1 MSGAS
6 ATLGQ
11 WLAENGD
18 LGRLDRELVASRAL
32 KLTRAQVIACPESPL
47 SPSQRQ
53 SLDRLAAR
61 RRREPWAYI
70 TGEKEFFGLRL
81 AVGPEVLVPRPETER
96 LVELVV
102 ERAPQGGQVLDLG
115 TGSGCIAVA
124 VKTHRPDLRVTATD
138 VSPAALETAQR
149 NAQSQGTDV
158 EFRQSD
164 WFSALAGHFDWIVC
178 NPPYV
183 ADAAPALNELGAEP
197 SIALAG
203 GPLGL
208 TAINAVIAGSGAH
221 LVGGGTLALE
231 HGHDQGEAVCR
242 QFTDCGF
249 AAVETHEDLAGHPRI
264 SLGRVLTGAQG
275 YADETRTTA

>member
-18 LGRLDRELVASRAL
+18 LDRLDRELVASRAL

-53 SLDRLAAR
+53 SLDQLAAR
-61 RRREPWAYI
+61 RRQEPWAYI

-96 LVELVV
+96 LVELVI
-102 ERAPQGGQVLDLG
+102 ERAPQRGQVLDLG

-124 VKTHRPDLRVTATD
+124 VKTHRPDLCVTATD
-138 VSPAALETAQR
+138 VSPAALEVARR
-149 NAQSQGTDV
+149 NAQCHAVDI
-158 EFRQSD
+158 EFRQRD
-164 WFSALAGHFDWIVC
+164 WFSALAGRFDWIAC

-183 ADAAPALNELGAEP
+183 ADADPALNDLRAEP
-197 SIALAG
+197 SVALAG

-208 TAINAVIAGSGAH
+208 TAINAVIKGSGAH

-231 HGHDQGEAVCR
+231 HGRDQGEAVRR
-242 QFTDCGF
+242 QLADCGF
-249 AAVETHEDLAGHPRI
+249 AAVETHEDLAGHPRV
-264 SLGRVLTGAQG
+264 SLGRVLAGGQG
-275 YADETRTTA
+275 

>member
-18 LGRLDRELVASRAL
+18 LDRLDRELVASRAL

-53 SLDRLAAR
+53 SLDQLAAR
-61 RRREPWAYI
+61 RRQEPWAYI

-102 ERAPQGGQVLDLG
+102 ERAPQRGQVLDLG
-115 TGSGCIAVA
+115 AGSGCIAVA

-138 VSPAALETAQR
+138 VCAAAIETAKS
-149 NAQSQGTDV
+149 NAKKYRADI
-158 EFRQSD
+158 EFQQSD
-164 WFSALAGHFDWIVC
+164 WFSALTGRFDWIAC

-183 ADAAPALNELGAEP
+183 ADADPALNDLRAEP
-197 SIALAG
+197 SVALAG

-208 TAINAVIAGSGAH
+208 TAINAVIKGSGAH

-231 HGHDQGEAVCR
+231 HGRDQGEAVRR
-242 QFTDCGF
+242 QLADCGF
-249 AAVETHEDLAGHPRI
+249 AAVETHEDLAGHARV
-264 SLGRVLTGAQG
+264 SLGRVLAGGQG
-275 YADETRTTA
+275 

>member
-1 MSGAS
+1 MSGTG
-6 ATLGQ
+6 ATLGH
-11 WLAENGD
+11 WLTENGD
-18 LGRLDRELVASRAL
+18 LDRLDRELVASQAL
-32 KLTRAQVIACPESPL
+32 NLTRAQVIARPDSPL

-53 SLDRLAAR
+53 SLDQLAAR

-102 ERAPQGGQVLDLG
+102 ERAPQAGQVLDLG

-124 VKTHRPDLRVTATD
+124 VKAHRPDLRATATD
-138 VSPAALETAQR
+138 VSQAALETAQR
-149 NAQSQGTDV
+149 NAQSHGVDI
-158 EFRQSD
+158 EFRESD
-164 WFSALAGHFDWIVC
+164 WFSALAGQFDWIVC

-183 ADAAPALNELGAEP
+183 ADADPALNDLCAEP

-208 TAINAVIAGSGAH
+208 AAINAVIEGSGAH
-221 LVGGGTLALE
+221 LNAGGVLALE
-231 HGHDQGEAVCR
+231 HGHDQGAAVR
-242 QFTDCGF
+242 RRFADCGF
-249 AAVETHEDLAGHPRI
+249 AAVETHEDLAGHPRV
-264 SLGRVLTGAQG
+264 SLGWI
-275 YADETRTTA
+275 DP